1 MSKRIIELA
10 SSGVDEYLQ
19 GLTGDPFGGAEA
31 VGLRVPTA
39 STASLATKG
48 ERHRYLFLLASFSLG
63 SPMGNAAEARILGY
77 RQLVTIGKNVGTL
90 ANPRFVE
97 QEVTT
102 PGFRLPDGNVSFHIH
117 RLGPP
122 NAQGFPRGEPANT
135 TELRSFK
142 KNWSDGSALLYD
154 TYTIPAGNGF
164 YVNLTAYAPPNGG
177 RPWGTPLRAG
187 QQGTFYDLRTPWR
200 TAHAWS
206 SLDMWLR
213 GPDTIAFFASVRQ
226 SAGAQP
232 PAGISSPSQIPNA
245 MPEEQFIAA
254 FPGAIYW
261 RVGGS
266 LILEVSP

>member
-1 MSKRIIELA
+1 MSTRVIEIT
-10 SSGVDEYLQ
+10 STGIDEYNQ
-19 GLTGDPFGGAEA
+19 GIASDPFGGAEA

-39 STASLATKG
+39 STASVAATKS
-48 ERHRYLFLLASFSLG
+48 ERHRYLFMLAAFSI
-63 SPMGNAAEARILGY
+63 GNSTEARIVGY

-90 ANPRFVE
+90 AAPRFVE

-122 NAQGFPRGEPANT
+122 NAQGFPTGEPSNL

-142 KNWSDGSALLYD
+142 KNFSIAPALLYD
-154 TYTIPAGNGF
+154 TYSIPAGNAF

-177 RPWGTPLRAG
+177 RPWGTALRAG
-187 QQGTFYDLRTPWR
+187 QQFTFYDLRTPWR
-200 TAHAWS
+200 SGKAWS
-206 SLDMWLR
+206 SLDMQLK
-213 GPDTIAFFASVRQ
+213 GPDTVAFFASVRQ

-232 PAGISSPSQIPNA
+232 PSGISSLSQIPQA

-266 LILEVSP
+266 LILELSP